1 MQLAAIPQALLFQR
15 AQRVMQAP
23 MQMHLLQQHAAH
35 VPLASIPLPQEPLP
49 LLLACTVQLAPMAL
63 ALVYLRLATVLY
75 VKEACTPPPQVLQ
88 LLQLA

>member
-49 LLLACTVQLAPMAL
+49 ACTVQLAPMAL

-75 VKEACTPPPQVLQ
+75 VEEACTPPPQVLQ